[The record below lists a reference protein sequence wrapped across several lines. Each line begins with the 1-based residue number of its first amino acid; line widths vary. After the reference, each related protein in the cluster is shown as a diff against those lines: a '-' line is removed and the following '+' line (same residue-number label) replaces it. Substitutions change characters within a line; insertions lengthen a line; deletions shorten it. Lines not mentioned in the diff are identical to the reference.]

1 MKVSRDFATSLTVGA
16 FLLMSVT
23 GVLMFFH
30 LDMGLNKTAH
40 EWTGLVLVTAVAL
53 HIMVNFVAFKRY
65 FRLWQGRVLIGTFTV
80 LLVSS
85 FVFGG
90 SGKPPYIVVV
100 DELAA
105 RPLSEILPLTSE
117 AHLARVLTE
126 AGLTTYSHDDTLVE
140 LTQGNFGVQ
149 MVILEKLLVEH

>member
-1 MKVSRDFATSLTVGA
+1 MNVSRDFATSLTVGA

-40 EWTGLVLVTAVAL
+40 EWTGLVTAVAL
-53 HIMVNFVAFKRY
+53 HIVVNFVAFKRY
-65 FRLWQGRVLIGTFTV
+65 FRLWQGRVLIGAFAV
-80 LLVSS
+80 LLVAS
-85 FVFGG
+85 FIFGG

-105 RPLSEILPLTSE
+105 RPLSEILPLTTE
-117 AHLARVLTE
+117 EHLGQVLNE
-126 AGLTTYSHDDTLVE
+126 AGLSVYSYDDTLVE

-149 MVILEKLLVEH
+149 MVILEKLVAKN

>member
-1 MKVSRDFATSLTVGA
+1 MSRDFATSLTVGA

-53 HIMVNFVAFKRY
+53 HIVVNFVSFKRY
-65 FRLWQGRVLIGTFTV
+65 FLLWQGRVLIGAFAV

-85 FVFGG
+85 FIFGG

-105 RPLSEILPLTSE
+105 RPLSEILPLTTKE
-117 AHLARVLTE
+117 YLGQVLNE
-126 AGLTTYSHDDTLVE
+126 AGLSVYSYDDTLVE
-140 LTQGNFGVQ
+140 LTKGNFGVQ
-149 MVILEKLLVEH
+149 MVILEKLLAEN

>member
-1 MKVSRDFATSLTVGA
+1 MNVSRDFATSLTVGA

-53 HIMVNFVAFKRY
+53 HIVVNFVAFKRY
-65 FRLWQGRVLIGTFTV
+65 FRLWQGRALIGAFAV
-80 LLVSS
+80 LLVAS
-85 FVFGG
+85 FIFGG

-105 RPLSEILPLTSE
+105 RPLSEILPLTTE
-117 AHLARVLTE
+117 EHLGQVLNE
-126 AGLTTYSHDDTLVE
+126 AGLSVYSYDDTLVE
-140 LTQGNFGVQ
+140 LTQRNFGVQ
-149 MVILEKLLVEH
+149 MVILEKLLAEN